1 MPVQW
6 TTAVPGTSNT
16 VTLECDCYVHQF
28 GAIAPRRRESYY
40 ETDMSDA
47 EWALVRASMPMPAWM
62 ESRGGRP
69 EAHCHRD
76 MVDAARY
83 VVDNGAKWSA
93 VPRDFPWWRAVYDF
107 FRRWRAHGYVRELY
121 QRLRRANRVARGR
134 GAEPTAGIIDAQS
147 VDGADTVVM
156 SRGFDGNKKRDGRK
170 RSILTD
176 TCGDLLEVIVT
187 PADVHDSKP
196 TPALLDRYMD
206 EPGRLL
212 KLVWA
217 DSAYQGQPLADAF
230 ARHGVR
236 VEVVQRPDGTRGFTV
251 LARRWAVERTL
262 GQLSRARRLNRDHE
276 RRPDHHEQ
284 MVRWAG
290 LITLTRRI
298 TGERRHWPD
307 RRPDRGPGPQPA

>member
-1 MPVQW
+1 MPAQW
-6 TTAVPGTSNT
+6 TTVVPETSNP

-69 EAHCHRD
+69 EEYCHRD
-76 MVDAARY
+76 MIDAVRY

-93 VPRDFPWWRAVYDF
+93 VPPDFPWWRAVYDF

-134 GAEPTAGIIDAQS
+134 SAEPTAGIIDAQS

-196 TPALLDRYMD
+196 APAVLDRYMD

-251 LARRWAVERTL
+251 LARRWVVERTL

-284 MVRWAG
+284 MVWWAG

-298 TGERRHWPD
+298 AGERRHWPD
-307 RRPDRGPGPQPA
+307 RRPGRRSGPQLA

>member
-1 MPVQW
+1 
-6 TTAVPGTSNT
+6 
-16 VTLECDCYVHQF
+16 
-28 GAIAPRRRESYY
+28 
-40 ETDMSDA
+40 MSDA

-69 EAHCHRD
+69 EAHCHHD
-76 MVDAARY
+76 MIDAVRY
-83 VVDNGAKWSA
+83 VVDNGAKWCA

-107 FRRWRAHGYVRELY
+107 FRRWRAHGYVRELH

-134 GAEPTAGIIDAQS
+134 SAEPTAGIIDAQS

-196 TPALLDRYMD
+196 APALLDRYMD

-217 DSAYQGQPLADAF
+217 DSAYQGRPLADAF

-236 VEVVQRPDGTRGFTV
+236 VKVVQRPDGTRGFTV
-251 LARRWAVERTL
+251 LARRWVVERTL
-262 GQLSRARRLNRDHE
+262 GQLSQARRLNRDHE

-284 MVRWAG
+284 MLWWAS

-298 TGERRHWPD
+298 AGERRHWPD
-307 RRPDRGPGPQPA
+307 RRPGRRPGPQPA

>member
-1 MPVQW
+1 MPAQW

-307 RRPDRGPGPQPA
+307 RRPGPQPA